1 MRRPAWAQALAY
13 AVTGGLA
20 AVVDVGGFHL
30 LTQGAAPL
38 PGVLLPAA
46 LSFGV
51 AAGVNYL
58 LTSRWVFRRDWRD
71 LRQAGRFF
79 GLACVGL
86 AINSAMTTLLALAL
100 HPTLA
105 KAGGVA
111 LAFGANFLMNACWVF
126 AGGGGGADG
135 VGGLRSPCAGA
146 CARAPAAPGRT
157 RHPAAAAAAWRRHPS
172 ATE

>member
-1 MRRPAWAQALAY
+1 MKRQALVY

-20 AVVDVGGFHL
+20 AVVDIGGFHL
-30 LTQGAAPL
+30 LAAHL

-46 LSFGV
+46 LSFTL

-58 LTSRWVFRRDWRD
+58 LTSRWVFGRDWRD
-71 LRQAGRFF
+71 LRQALRFF

-86 AINSAMTTLLALAL
+86 AINTAVTTLLALSL

-111 LAFGANFLMNACWVF
+111 LAFGANFLMNALWVF
-126 AGGGGGADG
+126 
-135 VGGLRSPCAGA
+135 GLRSPGDGA
-146 CARAPAAPGRT
+146 CAHAPAAPGRT
-157 RHPAAAAAAWRRHPS
+157 RRRAAAAGAWRPGPS
-172 ATE
+172 ARE